1 MESYN
6 LASFTSLC
14 RRCCLPK
21 TFLHPRGFS
30 PQFISDA
37 MNQRCPL
44 FNNSYGLSLLEVS
57 ILKMDFS
64 YICSSVSS
72 VAQLC
77 LTLCD
82 PMDGSMPGL
91 PVHHQLPELTQTH
104 VHRVG
109 NAIQPSHPLST
120 PSPPVLNLPSIRVF
134 SNQSVLHIRW
144 PRDWSFSFGI
154 SPSNE

>member
-14 RRCCLPK
+14 RRCCFPK
-21 TFLHPRGFS
+21 AFLHPKVFS

-37 MNQRCPL
+37 MNQRCHL
-44 FNNSYGLSLLEVS
+44 FNNSYGLNLLEVF

-72 VAQLC
+72 VAQSC
-77 LTLCD
+77 PTLCD
-82 PMDGSMPGL
+82 PMNCSTPGL
-91 PVHHQLPELTQTH
+91 PVHHQLPEFTETH
-104 VHRVG
+104 VHRVSD
-109 NAIQPSHPLST
+109 AIQWSHPLST
-120 PSPPVLNLPSIRVF
+120 PSPSAPNLPSIRVF

-144 PRDWSFSFGI
+144 PKDWSFSFNI
-154 SPSNE
+154 SPSN